1 MAATQIT
8 VKDGNHQVTAAFVK
22 SEDAG
27 YSAGRL
33 LLDLPSGATISIK
46 KSGRNWIEAR
56 IENNVCRRSVTH
68 TTKAAALQ
76 SAAFEL
82 LSETVELD
90 SLV

>member
-1 MAATQIT
+1 MNAMQIT
-8 VKDGNHQVTAAFVK
+8 VKDGNHEVTAKFVK

-33 LLDLPSGATISIK
+33 LLDLPSGATISIR
-46 KSGRNWIEAR
+46 KSGRSWIETR
-56 IENNVCRRSVTH
+56 IENNVGRRSVTH
-68 TTKAAALQ
+68 ATKTAAVQ

-82 LSETVELD
+82 LSETVQID